1 MAAATKPR
9 PPVPGSSAIPGYGSG
24 HGYGGAGGAKNLRQ
38 RSGYHKRR
46 LLHLATYNTRTLRND
61 EKIYELEEEI
71 DKLNWSII
79 GLSEVRR
86 QGEDSTILKSGNL
99 LYHREGE
106 HLSQGGVG
114 FIVNKSLVNN
124 IVEIKSVSPRVA
136 YLILRVS
143 KRYSLKVIQ
152 VYAPTSTHSDDEV
165 EVMYEDISK
174 AIHTSKSYFTVV
186 MGDFNAK
193 LGVQYGDESRVG
205 PFGFGHRNH
214 RGHFLA
220 NFLEKEGFYMMNSF
234 FKKKPQR
241 KWTWMSPDGTTKNEI
256 DFILA
261 DKRHIFND
269 VSVINRLK
277 TGSDH
282 RMVRG
287 TLNIQVKLERS
298 RLMKSILRPTPCQG
312 SEDFRLEL
320 DNRLRCL
327 ECCVDVDDIN
337 TKLVETVREVGS
349 KYYQTASKRT
359 TQRLSAHTLGLMAER
374 RAKCVQS
381 PASQSK
387 CRRLNA
393 QIFNRMRHDLRLSNA
408 IRIKEC
414 IERNKGS
421 KVFARDLRVGQS
433 LLTQLRT
440 GAGTTVATRPEV
452 LREIEKF
459 YGQLYTTSRAPLRP
473 VFDKRATLT
482 RHYTEDIPDV
492 SLYEIRMAL
501 KQLKNNRAPG
511 EDGITTELLKA
522 GGKPILIAL
531 QQLFDSVI
539 SQGIA
544 PEAWSKSVVVLFFK
558 KGDTSLLKNYRP
570 IALLSHVYKVFSRV
584 IYNRIARRL
593 DDFQPPEQAGFRKGF
608 STMDHIHTL
617 RQVVQKSEEY
627 NLPLCVAYVDYEKAF
642 DSIKTWAVLESLQR
656 CQIDYRYIEVLK
668 CMYKAASMT
677 IRLHDRS
684 TNPIQVQ
691 RGVRQGDVLSPK
703 LFTAA
708 LEDVFKLMEWKGFV
722 NIINIDGEYITH
734 LRFVD
739 DIVIMA
745 ESLEDLNTM
754 LNDLCG
760 ASQRVGLKMNMDKT
774 KIMSNVH
781 VTPMPVVVD
790 GVTLELV
797 DEYVYLGQIIQMGK
811 SNFEKEVTRRIRLG
825 WAAFGKLRDIS
836 SSKIPQSLKSK
847 MFEQCVLPV
856 MTYGAETWSFTVSL
870 IRRLKVAQRAMERA
884 MLGIFLRDR
893 IRNEEIRRRTKV
905 TDIALKISKLKW
917 QWAGHIVRRTD
928 NRWGRKVLEWRPR
941 LGKRSTGRPP
951 TRWTDDLKRTAGNR
965 WMQTAQDRSE
975 WRRLGEAY
983 VQQWTSKG

>member
-9 PPVPGSSAIPGYGSG
+9 PPVPGSPAIPGYGSG

-71 DKLNWSII
+71 GKLNWSII

-193 LGVQYGDESRVG
+193 LGVQYGDESKVG

-214 RGHFLA
+214 RGHLLA

-298 RLMKSILRPTPCQG
+298 RLMKSILRPTPCQVQG

-327 ECCVDVDDIN
+327 ERCVDVDDIN
-337 TKLVETVREVGS
+337 T
-349 KYYQTASKRT
+349 
-359 TQRLSAHTLGLMAER
+359 
-374 RAKCVQS
+374 
-381 PASQSK
+381 
-387 CRRLNA
+387 N
-393 QIFNRMRHDLRLSNA
+393 
-408 IRIKEC
+408 
-414 IERNKGS
+414 
-421 KVFARDLRVGQS
+421 
-433 LLTQLRT
+433 
-440 GAGTTVATRPEV
+440 
-452 LREIEKF
+452 
-459 YGQLYTTSRAPLRP
+459 
-473 VFDKRATLT
+473 
-482 RHYTEDIPDV
+482 
-492 SLYEIRMAL
+492 LYEIRMAL

-642 DSIKTWAVLESLQR
+642 DSIETWAVLESLQR

-708 LEDVFKLMEWKGFV
+708 LEDVFKLMEWKGFG
-722 NIINIDGEYITH
+722 INIDGEYITH
-734 LRFVD
+734 LRFAD

-754 LNDLCG
+754 LNDLCD

-790 GVTLELV
+790 GVTLEVV

-825 WAAFGKLRDIS
+825 WAAFGKLRDIF

-884 MLGIFLRDR
+884 MLGISLRDR